1 MLVLDPGN
9 LDEKL
14 VIELVQSSSK
24 KFYLITQLTYSRLRY
39 KELGADCACF
49 EDIES
54 GDYSNVSEV
63 NCKIDWLYQEILGDV
78 NTGHILDR
86 RFLPRSFLDNTHYVL
101 NLIDTYSRFIVSY
114 NVESYI
120 LASAPHSI
128 QHWVFARCFELLRNK
143 HVDYFNL
150 SLLPW
155 RVSHIQ
161 GVVEKK
167 LVELEKKFQ
176 SSLDL
181 ALWERYCELKNSYR
195 QDIMPA
201 YERNNRQKSGLARL
215 VNLFK
220 INRKRPDIVIN
231 ALRCKSIYKKNI
243 LKVLPNKYIIMF
255 LHYQPE
261 RTTAPDGRHYANQL
275 LAALLIKKALPS
287 DVELIIKEHPSVFN
301 RGSDLKHRWPR
312 FYQDYIDIG
321 ASFVSVEHDTY
332 NLVDGSVCVA
342 SVGGT
347 IVAEAMLRNKPVVYF
362 GLGAIYPIQT
372 KSIHLYAGVTQ
383 LSDFIKSCHLLD
395 DKDFE
400 FSKDSYKNF
409 IDKYTVSAEIPA
421 NASFDELTTLK
432 YRLPAIYK
440 YLLYL
445 VKAN

>member
-1 MLVLDPGN
+1 MVVLDPGN

-14 VIELVQSSSK
+14 VIELVQSTSK
-24 KFYLITQLTYSRLRY
+24 KIYLTTQLPSSRLRY
-39 KELGADCACF
+39 KELGAECACF

-54 GDYSNVSEV
+54 EHYSSVSEV
-63 NCKIDWLYQEILGDV
+63 NCKLDWLYQEILGDL

-101 NLIDTYSRFIVSY
+101 KLIDAYSNFIVKYS
-114 NVESYI
+114 VETYI

-128 QHWVFARCFELLRNK
+128 QHWVFARCFELIENK
-143 HVDYFNL
+143 SVDYFNL

-167 LVELEKKFQ
+167 VVEVEEKFR
-176 SSLDL
+176 SSLDP
-181 ALWERYCELKNSYR
+181 ALWARYCKLKNSNG

-201 YERNNRQKSGLARL
+201 YERNNRKKSKIAWLT
-215 VNLFK
+215 NLFQ
-220 INRKRPDIVIN
+220 INKKRPDIFIN
-231 ALRCKSIYKKNI
+231 ALRCKVVYGNKI
-243 LKVLPNKYIIMF
+243 LRVLPEKYVIMF

-312 FYQDYIDIG
+312 FYQDYVDIG

-332 NLVDGSVCVA
+332 GLIDGSLCVA

-347 IVAEAMLRNKPVVYF
+347 VAAEAMLRNKPVVYF

-372 KSIHLYAGVTQ
+372 KSIHFYVGVTQ
-383 LSDFIKSCHLLD
+383 LSAFIRNCHLLGD
-395 DKDFE
+395 NDFD
-400 FSKDSYKNF
+400 FSKGKYKSF
-409 IDKYTVSAEIPA
+409 IDRYTVSAEISE

-440 YLLYL
+440 YLRYL
-445 VKAN
+445 VKAH